1 MIATFFTA
9 VMAFIATNTDDL
21 FINMLLFS
29 AATDKK
35 QTTAIVQG
43 KFLGTALLLTISG
56 SAAFGLQAVAGNRLW
71 LLGFVPIALGL
82 KALWNNIKGNN
93 EDGAESITPSGA
105 VNTALITLASGAD
118 NIGVYVPLFAS
129 VQAVQMAVCTAVFFA
144 LTGLWCIVADRLT
157 QFSTL
162 QSAIEK
168 YRKIIVPAVYI
179 CLGMYIIMSK

>member
-82 KALWNNIKGNN
+82 KVLWNNIKGNN

-118 NIGVYVPLFAS
+118 NMGVYIPLLAGFTFG
-129 VQAVQMAVCTAVFFA
+129 QMMFCAVIFFVM
-144 LTGLWCIVADRLT
+144 TGLFCILGKKLAEMPVFRT
-157 QFSTL
+157 VM
-162 QSAIEK
+162 EK
-168 YRKIIVPAVYI
+168 YRQILTPVIYI
-179 CLGMYIIMSK
+179 ALGLYIIFC